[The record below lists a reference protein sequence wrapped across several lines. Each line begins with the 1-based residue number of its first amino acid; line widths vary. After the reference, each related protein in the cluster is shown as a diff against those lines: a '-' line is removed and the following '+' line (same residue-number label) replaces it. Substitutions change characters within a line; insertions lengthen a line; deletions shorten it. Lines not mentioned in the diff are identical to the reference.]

1 MIEKGHFTWGDQDSE
16 PVLKNLNLC
25 IPRGSLVAIVGGV
38 GSGKT
43 SLLSALLGDMD
54 KISGRVNIKGRT
66 PRNKKYFNM
75 NDSNYFLI

>member
-1 MIEKGHFTWGDQDSE
+1 MIENGHFAWGTHDSE
-16 PVLKNLNLC
+16 PVLKNLNLH

-54 KISGRVNIKGRT
+54 KVSGRVNIKGRSLFSRQT
-66 PRNKKYFNM
+66 F
-75 NDSNYFLI
+75 SI